1 MTKIAICGRVSRSDG
16 VQEVANQLDELH
28 AWAARL
34 GGEVVAEFVDRVSGT
49 KTGNQRPGLER
60 ALQAAHRRDYD
71 LLLVW
76 SLDRLTR
83 GGVVALAGILERL
96 KTAGVGVKS
105 LRESWLDT
113 SSPMVAELLVSI
125 FGWVARQER
134 EQLIARTRAGM
145 ARAKR
150 NGVRLGRPRVIDAD
164 QAQRALAKWGSL
176 RKAAAEL
183 GCDPKTLRSRLAWA
197 AQ

>member
-1 MTKIAICGRVSRSDG
+1 MLKVGLYGRVSRNDG
-16 VQEVANQLDELH
+16 AQDVENQMHELRG
-28 AWAARL
+28 WAARL

-49 KTGNQRPGLER
+49 KSSAQRPGLER
-60 ALQAAHRRDYD
+60 ALEAAHRRDYD

-76 SLDRLTR
+76 SLDRLSR
-83 GGVVALAGILERL
+83 GGVLALAGILDRL
-96 KTAGVGVKS
+96 KTGGVGVRS

-113 SSPMVAELLVSI
+113 SSAMVAELLIAI
-125 FGWVARQER
+125 FGWLGRQER

-164 QAQRALAKWGSL
+164 QAQRALAKAGSL

-183 GCDPKTLRSRLAWA
+183 GCDPKTLRSRLG
-197 AQ
+197 